1 MADGSVQFIKD
12 TVDPSVFRSMLTRAG
27 GPDEMGIEAPVKR
40 LSTIL
45 AMASLLAVL
54 VIGVPLF
61 LRTPVWVD
69 VTYHDL
75 SAWNVLH
82 GGVHYRDV
90 FETNLPG
97 MVWLHAAIR
106 PVDRLEP

>member
-1 MADGSVQFIKD
+1 MNRV
-12 TVDPSVFRSMLTRAG
+12 PL
-27 GPDEMGIEAPVKR
+27 
-40 LSTIL
+40 
-45 AMASLLAVL
+45 LLALIALATVMA
-54 VIGVPLF
+54 IGVPLF

-75 SAWNVLH
+75 SAWNILH

-97 MVWLHAAIR
+97 MVWLHCVIRPIVGWSHEAIR
-106 PVDRLEP
+106 AVDLFVIGTVVFLLARIMKQSGVSPSR